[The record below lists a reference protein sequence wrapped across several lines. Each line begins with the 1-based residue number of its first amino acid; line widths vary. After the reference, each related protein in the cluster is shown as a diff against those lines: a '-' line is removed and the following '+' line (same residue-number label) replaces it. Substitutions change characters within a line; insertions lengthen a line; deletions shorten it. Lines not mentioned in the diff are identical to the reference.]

1 MKRRTICLI
10 CAALAFVSCGKDK
23 KVEDR
28 GLRNDA
34 IYFAP
39 KEAETTKAMMDDD
52 DLKTQGNKLRVFDV
66 LTGFT
71 GQVSWMGENNPY
83 YINDEIVYNGNPVWD
98 YVSGRKYPWT
108 TDGSHLFYGW
118 LSYDTTLGMTDAQ
131 FFGNSYSY
139 DEASQ
144 VLSIPVKEMNA
155 STTQF
160 DFMYSDVYYADAA
173 DHVAGQSVNL
183 ELKHLFT
190 ALNLTVKNTSGNVV
204 YLKRVTL
211 SGMKNRR
218 SAEIAFTQHTP
229 TVTTDNLASTDV
241 VLFESEDEDG
251 DVFENSSLEKAL
263 TDFLMMWPHTYNE
276 LVGGT
281 LVVEYKFLINDQ
293 LSDLLT
299 ANIILSNQ
307 NLFLVDSS
315 TKLGMDAGK
324 KYTFQLQFK
333 KSTID
338 IYAYVSP
345 WDYEE
350 FDWEYSK
357 HSIAARGGAGLKDG
371 VLVFYHGTGPEAVG
385 PTADE
390 WSAKTMRFATRNEVI
405 TGRFY
410 VESPTEG
417 RWKIATSPQSAA
429 QYFIVTPTSGDID
442 AYTYDGMCEF
452 TVSVNPNLNPSTKQT
467 LYFSVSIFFNGE
479 WHDANSE
486 FNRKNLKLELDAN

>member
-1 MKRRTICLI
+1 MRRRTIYLV
-10 CAALAFVSCGKDK
+10 CAALAFASCCKDK
-23 KVEDR
+23 KVGDR
-28 GLRNDA
+28 GFRDDA
-34 IYFAP
+34 IGIAP
-39 KEAETTKAMMDDD
+39 KEASFTKAMMNDDS
-52 DLKTQGNKLRVFDV
+52 LKAVGNRIRVFDI
-66 LTGFT
+66 LDGFSGT
-71 GQVSWMGENNPY
+71 VSWMDENNPY
-83 YINDEIVYNGNPVWD
+83 YINDEIRYDGNPVWD

-108 TDGSHLFYGW
+108 TDGDHLFFGW
-118 LSYDTTLGMTDAQ
+118 LSYDTKLGMTDVQ
-131 FFGNSYSY
+131 FCNDSYNT
-139 DEASQ
+139 ATQ
-144 VLSIPVKEMNA
+144 VLSIPTLEMNA

-160 DFMYSDVYYADAA
+160 DFMYSNVIYSDAA
-173 DHVAGQSVNL
+173 EHVAGQSVNL

-190 ALNLTVKNTSGNVV
+190 ALNLTVKNTSGNKV

-218 SAEIAFTQHTP
+218 SAEIAFTQNTP
-229 TVTTDNLASTDV
+229 TVTTGNLASTDV

-251 DVFENSSLEKAL
+251 EMFESSSLEKAL
-263 TDFLMMWPHTYNE
+263 TNFLMMWPHTYNE

-281 LVVEYKFLINDQ
+281 LVVEYKFLINEQ
-293 LSDLLT
+293 LSDPLT
-299 ANIILSNQ
+299 ANVVLSNQ

-357 HSIAARGGAGLKDG
+357 HSIAARSGAGMKDG

-417 RWKIATSPQSAA
+417 RWQITATPQSAA
-429 QYFIVTPTSGDID
+429 QYFIISPASGDID
-442 AYTYDGMCEF
+442 AYTDDGKCEF
-452 TVSVNPNLNPSTKQT
+452 TVSVNPNLNPATKQT

-486 FNRKNLKLELDAN
+486 FNRKNIKLELDAN